1 MINTKSTLLCKKNI
15 KNSKKKYWISRSM
28 LDKKKSENLL
38 FWNKIWLKSS
48 VNKWCNF
55 CTAPWIFCC
64 FCVNIPLFALL
75 FHVCIPNL
83 NKFQVPY
90 ISICLYAKRLH
101 LNYFQALWNTL
112 LIQTFEMRH
121 EAALHSR
128 QLCGLFIDSLALSF
142 ILHRYN
148 IPFLC
153 IMCRMLWCN
162 VSRTAPLLT
171 HNCWWNIFYW
181 WRATWNSAKQQQ

>member
-1 MINTKSTLLCKKNI
+1 MLAKN
-15 KNSKKKYWISRSM
+15 
-28 LDKKKSENLL
+28 KSENLL
-38 FWNKIWLKSS
+38 FWNKIWPKSS
-48 VNKWCNF
+48 VNKWGNF

-64 FCVNIPLFALL
+64 FCVKIPLFALL
-75 FHVCIPNL
+75 FHVRLPNL

-101 LNYFQALWNTL
+101 LNYFQGLGNTL
-112 LIQTFEMRH
+112 LIQTFVMRH
-121 EAALHSR
+121 EAAFQSR
-128 QLCGLFIDSLALSF
+128 QICGLFTDSLALSF

-181 WRATWNSAKQQQ
+181 WRATWNSAKQQQWIHRK